1 MWGHAYV
8 ESDAAIVSRIIS
20 LCFAMHHMD
29 VIDVTLSHMTPLNQ
43 CHFLNVLN

>member
-8 ESDAAIVSRIIS
+8 ESDDTIASSIIS
-20 LCFAMHHMD
+20 LCLAMHHMD
-29 VIDVTLSHMTPLNQ
+29 VIDVILWRMTPMNQ